1 VRIGKFKKEAAP
13 LTSPTV
19 SQRIRASGSGGIEVQ
34 IGDLKLVALDI
45 PDSEIRAVFDTVIG
59 RIPEEY
65 GPSFPTFAVA
75 PGFSKMGAY
84 VDTPSST
91 LIIDAEKIG
100 QQSQQVALG
109 TIAHELAHVFLGR
122 APEPRLEEEY
132 EADDLA
138 RQWGF
143 AEEVDERRRLVG
155 PPSL

>member
-1 VRIGKFKKEAAP
+1 MK
-13 LTSPTV
+13 
-19 SQRIRASGSGGIEVQ
+19 

-45 PDSEIRAVFDTVIG
+45 PDPEVRDLFNTVID
-59 RIPEEY
+59 RIPGEY
-65 GPSFPTFAVA
+65 SPSFPSFAVA
-75 PGFSKMGAY
+75 PGFSKMGAH
-84 VDTPSST
+84 VDTPSQT
-91 LIIDAEKIG
+91 LIIDAEKLD

-122 APEPRLEEEY
+122 ALEPRLEEEY